1 MLTAMPR
8 PAKEGLVEAVVLTT
22 THQVVELLHSTHQME
37 ERAVVGLA
45 TIKIPQAPARTSR

>member
-1 MLTAMPR
+1 MPR